1 MNKSLAISRS
11 ALLIGL
17 TVAIYFVLPFPLI
30 GMAAALLIPVPLIL
44 LGFVHGPKYLWLSF
58 IGALTLIAMIFGP
71 LSVFIYLPLGACSV
85 ALGWG
90 LFKQFSLPK
99 VMLLTWFAMGAA
111 GIVDYTLGSYLA
123 GTNPQEELTKW
134 GNTALEYL
142 DTNLVQSAR
151 ENRMRIEGELEQVR
165 SNTRSGIEEINSKR
179 DELQSFSELEQK
191 SIQLVEQART
201 IIQNPYPI
209 LGFWLMVFV
218 VLEVM
223 VARFFIHRFRF
234 GQIPP
239 IEFSRWKCPGVVSW
253 LFLSLM
259 LAHVF
264 LQGGE
269 ILQSNHW
276 IMVLSYTMHLIYFVF
291 GLSFISFFMKRW
303 NLSVPIRVALIFLSF
318 LFMQVLV
325 FIGIFDSLFNVRKNH
340 VGGSERALE

>member
-1 MNKSLAISRS
+1 MSKSLAISRS

-44 LGFVHGPKYLWLSF
+44 LGMAHGPKYLWLGF
-58 IGALTLIAMIFGP
+58 FGVLTLISMIFGP
-71 LSVFIYLPLGACSV
+71 LSIFIYLPLGACSV
-85 ALGWG
+85 AIGWG
-90 LFKQFSLPK
+90 FYRSLSLPK
-99 VMLLTWFAMGAA
+99 VLILAWLAMAA
-111 GIVDYTLGSYLA
+111 GGIADYTIGSALT
-123 GTNPQEELTKW
+123 GINPEEELSKW
-134 GNTALEYL
+134 GDSALEYL
-142 DTNLVQSAR
+142 DKNLVQPAR
-151 ENRMRIEGELEQVR
+151 DARSRVEGELSVIS
-165 SNTRSGIEEINSKR
+165 SNTRSAVDEIDSKR
-179 DELQSFSELEQK
+179 NELQSFVELEQK
-191 SIQLVEQART
+191 SLQLMEQARA
-201 IIQNPYPI
+201 IIQTPYPI

-223 VARFFIHRFRF
+223 AARFFVHRFRF

-259 LAHVF
+259 LLHLY
-264 LQGGE
+264 LQGSGL
-269 ILQSNHW
+269 LQSDQW
-276 IMVLSYTMHLIYFVF
+276 VMVLSYTMHLIYFVF

-303 NLSVPIRVALIFLSF
+303 KLSVPIRVALIFLSF

-340 VGGSERALE
+340 IGGSERA